1 MFLVK
6 NRPIWIYLKLNSDLA
21 PRLKGII
28 IIIIIIILILIII
41 IIIIIILILIIIII
55 IIIII
60 KIIIHPFSA
69 MQNVLFYS
77 LSLGV

>member
-6 NRPIWIYLKLNSDLA
+6 NRPIWIYLKLNSGLA

-28 IIIIIIILILIII
+28 IIIIIIILIL
-41 IIIIIILILIIIII
+41 IIII

>member
-41 IIIIIILILIIIII
+41 IIIIII
-55 IIIII
+55 I